1 MSTPAVFAGTF
12 GTGLVRKNTNYEIQ
26 AASGEKLS
34 KNDRGMVI
42 VGPGSPLVVSFI
54 DAVCDTK
61 RSFVT
66 MVDGAGMLV
75 SFDVVSKQLNVV
87 RRPAQQTFVEVT
99 LLNGP
104 AACVRN
110 ETWGTVSDNS
120 RVWVANGCAGR
131 FSRADNEV
139 VECETLTPTGYA
151 ECGFA
156 GDSSYASLVL
166 GSCFE
171 LVPAL
176 DPTAGSVSFKIG
188 WIGESPTYLVH
199 DDVTDSVRA
208 LALQST
214 SPAFK
219 KAASFRVVAASSAS
233 PPTTGSGTPPT
244 TTTTSTS
251 TTTTR
256 SSTSGSGGAA
266 EESASS
272 RVLVIPAETSPLPLP
287 LPSSASSFSST
298 LLAIFVTLLVVGGA
312 WAAYYY
318 FSTKQAKKSSSEK
331 ETDTKPPSKKKKA
344 AAALTME

>member
-12 GTGLVRKNTNYEIQ
+12 GTGLVSKNTSYEIQ
-26 AASGEKLS
+26 AASGAKWT

-42 VGPGSPLVVSFI
+42 VGAGSPLVVSFI

-66 MVDGAGMLV
+66 MIDGAGMLL
-75 SFDVVSKQLNVV
+75 SFSTVSKQLSVV
-87 RRPAQQTFVEVT
+87 RRPTQQTFGEVT

-139 VECETLTPTGYA
+139 VECETLTPNGYA

-176 DPTAGSVSFKIG
+176 DPAAGTVSFKVG
-188 WIGESPTYLVH
+188 WMGENPTFLVH
-199 DDVTDSVRA
+199 DDATDSVRA

-219 KAASFRVVAASSAS
+219 RAASFRVVAASSAAS
-233 PPTTGSGTPPT
+233 PPPPT
-244 TTTTSTS
+244 TTTTTTTSST

-256 SSTSGSGGAA
+256 STAPSR

-272 RVLVIPAETSPLPLP
+272 RVLVIPESLSVPLIPPSSPQTSPR
-287 LPSSASSFSST
+287 SSL
-298 LLAIFVTLLVVGGA
+298 LLAIVVTLLVIAGA

-318 FSTKQAKKSSSEK
+318 FATKKKTKKVDDEDNDEDNNKKQKNGGISPAKKAE
-331 ETDTKPPSKKKKA
+331 DDD
-344 AAALTME
+344 